1 MTMLEKYREFVQELV
16 DKDCIEN
23 DDLAYTAIGLL
34 EEDFKEQ
41 VIDLW
46 DYSLTSD
53 WSKEEERKLIK
64 KGNKFNIIHNIY
76 SDDKKKF
83 IEEHWNEVDKII
95 SILQDYIKELK
106 AEEAKEEAKE
116 ATTNE

>member
-1 MTMLEKYREFVQELV
+1 MIMLEKYREFVQELV

-46 DYSLTSD
+46 HFDFVTSYTKIQNREEMKRITKVEFVKEYYYSD
-53 WSKEEERKLIK
+53 EKKKLIEENW
-64 KGNKFNIIHNIY
+64 NKI
-76 SDDKKKF
+76 DQ
-83 IEEHWNEVDKII
+83 II
-95 SILQDYIKELK
+95 SILQDFIKELEK
-106 AEEAKEEAKE
+106 KEAKEV
-116 ATTNE
+116 TTNE

>member
-1 MTMLEKYREFVQELV
+1 MTMLEKYREFAKYASEHS
-16 DKDCIEN
+16 KDCNKIN
-23 DDLAYTAIGLL
+23 SLAKKLL

-46 DYSLTSD
+46 DCSLTSD
-53 WSKEEERKLIK
+53 WSKEAERKLIK

-76 SDDKKKF
+76 SDNKKKF
-83 IEEHWNEVDKII
+83 IEEHWVEVDKII
-95 SILQDYIKELK
+95 SILQDYIKKLE